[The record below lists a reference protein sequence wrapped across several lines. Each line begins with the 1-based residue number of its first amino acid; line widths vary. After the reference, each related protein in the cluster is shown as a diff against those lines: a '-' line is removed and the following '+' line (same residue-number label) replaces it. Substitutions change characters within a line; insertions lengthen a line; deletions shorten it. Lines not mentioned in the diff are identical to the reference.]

1 MTSTGFE
8 EAPQPFRFDFDD
20 FERISRAGVFTR
32 AQKRVEL
39 LDGEIIEMAP
49 ISASHGDLTVELAVL
64 LTTALK
70 AFKPQEPLKVSG
82 HVTLKIGEHSAPEP
96 DILVARPPEGR
107 AYYEAADAVLV
118 IEISI
123 STRHD
128 DLRIKTPL
136 YARAGIPELWI
147 VEPETRCVR
156 VCRHPRQDGTW
167 ADETTV
173 TEGSISPLFAPGMDI
188 ALPDL
193 F

>member
-1 MTSTGFE
+1 MTNPGIE
-8 EAPQPFRFDFDD
+8 EAPHPFRFDFDD
-20 FERISRAGVFTR
+20 FERISQAGVFAR

-64 LTTALK
+64 LTAALRTVELK
-70 AFKPQEPLKVSG
+70 EPLKISG
-82 HVTLKIGEHSAPEP
+82 HVSLRIGEHSAPEP

-107 AYYEAADAVLV
+107 VYYEAADAVLV

-123 STRHD
+123 TTRNN
-128 DLRIKTPL
+128 DLKIKTPL

-147 VEPETRCVR
+147 VEPENRRVR

-167 ADETTV
+167 ADETAV

-188 ALPDL
+188 SLQDL

>member
-1 MTSTGFE
+1 MTNPGFE
-8 EAPQPFRFDFDD
+8 EAPHPFRFDFDD
-20 FERISRAGVFTR
+20 FERISQAGVFAR

-64 LTTALK
+64 LTNALRTLELK
-70 AFKPQEPLKVSG
+70 EPLKVSG
-82 HVTLKIGEHSAPEP
+82 HVSLRIGEHSAPEP
-96 DILVARPPEGR
+96 DILLARPPEGR
-107 AYYEAADAVLV
+107 VYYEAADAVLV

-123 STRHD
+123 STRNN
-128 DLRIKTPL
+128 DLKIKTPL

-147 VEPETRCVR
+147 VEPENRRVR
-156 VCRHPRQDGTW
+156 VCRHPRPDGTW
-167 ADETTV
+167 ADEATV

-188 ALPDL
+188 SLSDL